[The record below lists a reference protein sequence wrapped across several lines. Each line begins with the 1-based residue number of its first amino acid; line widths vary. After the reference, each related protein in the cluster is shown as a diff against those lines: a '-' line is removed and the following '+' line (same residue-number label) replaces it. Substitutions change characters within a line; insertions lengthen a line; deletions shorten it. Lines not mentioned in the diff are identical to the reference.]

1 MKELNELVEL
11 ANLPYIATDG
21 RSKADM
27 LPVHPETIL
36 AIAEAFRALEQENTL
51 LKQGCENDA
60 LRHEMLDWKERA
72 EEGEAKLA
80 VLEKHAEKGWKWA
93 ANLADDRTEQEE
105 RAEAAEAKFKNIL
118 AAEHSLSAA
127 YVRLREILGTID
139 LPPGSD
145 IWEETEKAA
154 SILVERAEAA
164 ESWVKIA
171 ERTMDH
177 QANIITELGIRAEAA
192 EEKLAEL
199 EKQEPVGYTYNRG
212 INCEIVVADLNYD
225 CPCGVDLFAR
235 PAPAV
240 SLAELVPE
248 DTKRMDWLVSMC
260 VEVREPLRYGSAPVF
275 HAVAV
280 TDEEDDYHATTLREQ
295 IDAILRNIEEA
306 K

>member
-60 LRHEMLDWKERA
+60 LRHEMLDWK
-72 EEGEAKLA
+72 
-80 VLEKHAEKGWKWA
+80 
-93 ANLADDRTEQEE
+93 
-105 RAEAAEAKFKNIL
+105 
-118 AAEHSLSAA
+118 
-127 YVRLREILGTID
+127 
-139 LPPGSD
+139 
-145 IWEETEKAA
+145 
-154 SILVERAEAA
+154 ERAEAA

>member
-1 MKELNELVEL
+1 MDDTINLQEILDELDSKTFQEDEYGDLITISKDRLRSIVSTGEDYRKRLYATNVIGL
-11 ANLPYIATDG
+11 AKFVRGDCVGIIGMNRQFHVD
-21 RSKADM
+21 
-27 LPVHPETIL
+27 
-36 AIAEAFRALEQENTL
+36 
-51 LKQGCENDA
+51 
-60 LRHEMLDWKERA
+60 
-72 EEGEAKLA
+72 
-80 VLEKHAEKGWKWA
+80 A
-93 ANLADDRTEQEE
+93 AN
-105 RAEAAEAKFKNIL
+105 
-118 AAEHSLSAA
+118 
-127 YVRLREILGTID
+127 V
-139 LPPGSD
+139 
-145 IWEETEKAA
+145 
-154 SILVERAEAA
+154 
-164 ESWVKIA
+164 
-171 ERTMDH
+171 MDH

-199 EKQEPVGYTYNRG
+199 EKQEPVGYPYNRG